1 MRLRS
6 SILAAVVVALAASGA
21 GRHASADGAD
31 PIVARVG
38 AKSVTRS
45 ELERRLASIP
55 SVQLS
60 TFGATPE
67 AARRAFLE
75 KVVIPEMLFAQGA
88 EADKLAERP
97 DMRLRIQDALR
108 AATMSAIRKE
118 VASAQVSD
126 ADVAK
131 YFADNQAKFQT
142 PERINVW
149 RILVKTKDEAQAIL
163 DEVKKPGGDK
173 KWKDLA
179 REKSTDR
186 ATNERGGNLGFL
198 GPDGHSSEV
207 TVKAEPAL
215 FEAAKKVQN
224 GEFVPD
230 PVPEDGAFAVV
241 WRRGSTPAVSRTL
254 EQETP
259 AIRAALTRHR
269 TEARTKETL
278 ERLRKENVTTPIAYD
293 LLALV
298 EPTPGPAGSA
308 RKREAGPRP
317 GASGKPAPE
326 KGEGGY
332 RLPPPTLRCRRRTR
346 AGARTCGPCGR

>member
-31 PIVARVG
+31 PVVARVG

-88 EADKLAERP
+88 EAAELAERP

-118 VASAQVSD
+118 VVDAQASD
-126 ADVAK
+126 APTSRSTSPTTRRSSRRPSASTSGASGEDQEHARPSTR
-131 YFADNQAKFQT
+131 A
-142 PERINVW
+142 
-149 RILVKTKDEAQAIL
+149 
-163 DEVKKPGGDK
+163 KKPGGDK
-173 KWKDLA
+173 KWADPR

-198 GPDGHSSEV
+198 GPDGHS
-207 TVKAEPAL
+207 
-215 FEAAKKVQN
+215 N
-224 GEFVPD
+224 
-230 PVPEDGAFAVV
+230 
-241 WRRGSTPAVSRTL
+241 
-254 EQETP
+254 
-259 AIRAALTRHR
+259 
-269 TEARTKETL
+269 
-278 ERLRKENVTTPIAYD
+278 
-293 LLALV
+293 
-298 EPTPGPAGSA
+298 
-308 RKREAGPRP
+308 
-317 GASGKPAPE
+317 
-326 KGEGGY
+326 
-332 RLPPPTLRCRRRTR
+332 
-346 AGARTCGPCGR
+346 